1 MLPSFVLWPL
11 CLSVHFFFFFF
22 LNVNSGVWI
31 CYSKSSLQCVWVLS
45 FSSLWVYCFLF
56 FYCLCRLKPA
66 IKIWFTGAQWGF
78 FFPNLTIF
86 SQHRNMRAGVNCGI
100 KFTNR
105 SNFSAG
111 IKLGLSGESLLRRL
125 KLAFL
130 YSLSFMEVRMTTAT
144 LHEFPTINYL
154 LALTKVY
161 HQKVHYT
168 DCKTIP
174 HTNSGSID
182 ISVKLIQTSFFSF
195 FLNLITTDQ
204 VQLGSMLLWGVFCVC
219 FIFILFFV
227 FSSCHNFV
235 RHEINGKLSQK
246 VRFFKT
252 RDTGSVPEMN
262 NERNVVLLMA
272 LLTK

>member
-111 IKLGLSGESLLRRL
+111 IKLGLSRESLLRRL

-195 FLNLITTDQ
+195 FFKSHHYWSSTTRKYAP
-204 VQLGSMLLWGVFCVC
+204 VGGILCLFYFY
-219 FIFILFFV
+219 FIFCFFQ
-227 FSSCHNFV
+227 
-235 RHEINGKLSQK
+235 LSQFCASWNK
-246 VRFFKT
+246 WEII
-252 RDTGSVPEMN
+252 PEG
-262 NERNVVLLMA
+262 EIF
-272 LLTK
+272 

>member
-1 MLPSFVLWPL
+1 
-11 CLSVHFFFFFF
+11 
-22 LNVNSGVWI
+22 
-31 CYSKSSLQCVWVLS
+31 
-45 FSSLWVYCFLF
+45 
-56 FYCLCRLKPA
+56 
-66 IKIWFTGAQWGF
+66 
-78 FFPNLTIF
+78 
-86 SQHRNMRAGVNCGI
+86 MRAGVNCGI

-111 IKLGLSGESLLRRL
+111 IKLGLSRESLLRRL

>member
-1 MLPSFVLWPL
+1 
-11 CLSVHFFFFFF
+11 
-22 LNVNSGVWI
+22 
-31 CYSKSSLQCVWVLS
+31 
-45 FSSLWVYCFLF
+45 
-56 FYCLCRLKPA
+56 
-66 IKIWFTGAQWGF
+66 
-78 FFPNLTIF
+78 
-86 SQHRNMRAGVNCGI
+86 MRAGVNCGI

-195 FLNLITTDQ
+195 SFLNLITTDQ
-204 VQLGSMLLWGVFCVC
+204 VQLGSMLLWGGIWWFYFY
-219 FIFILFFV
+219 FIFCFFQ
-227 FSSCHNFV
+227 
-235 RHEINGKLSQK
+235 LSQ
-246 VRFFKT
+246 FCA
-252 RDTGSVPEMN
+252 S
-262 NERNVVLLMA
+262 
-272 LLTK
+272 